1 MIVRLAADEDE
12 SLVVLFDFHG
22 LPLFGSLKL
31 LLGDV
36 HEIPLDLKEHK
47 TIFSCFSAMFK
58 PNLLNRQAF
67 FF

>member
-1 MIVRLAADEDE
+1 
-12 SLVVLFDFHG
+12 VVLFDFHG